1 MFGLYKQ
8 RTLKTSK
15 FESLLNIIIQAN
27 QDEKR
32 QKQREENIQNGIDP
46 ETNLI
51 NEDAYG
57 IL

>member
-1 MFGLYKQ
+1 M
-8 RTLKTSK
+8 
-15 FESLLNIIIQAN
+15 